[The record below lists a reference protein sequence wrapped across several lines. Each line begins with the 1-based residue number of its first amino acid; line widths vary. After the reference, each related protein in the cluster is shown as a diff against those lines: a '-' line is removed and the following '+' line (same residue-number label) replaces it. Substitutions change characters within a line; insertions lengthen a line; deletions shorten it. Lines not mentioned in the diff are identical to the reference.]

1 MADRGGHRCG
11 ADGDATRSQ
20 SRSDTDLVIVTGVS
34 GGGRST
40 VARALE
46 NVGYYV
52 VDNLP
57 QALMLDMAELA
68 YQAGGTARHTA
79 MVLDVRSRAFS
90 TDLAGA
96 VQALR
101 DRGFTPAGGVRRRRR
116 RGADPPVRERPAVA
130 PAAGRAAGSPTGIAA
145 ERELLAE
152 AREAAD
158 VLIDTSHLNVN
169 QLRARIEELFGG
181 EDARRLRVT
190 VLSFGFK
197 YGLPPDADFV
207 LDARFLPNP
216 YWVPELRDHT
226 GRDETVSRY
235 VLGQRGAATF
245 VETYARLI
253 NATAPGF
260 EREGKRY
267 LTVAVGCTGG
277 KHRSV
282 AIAEELAR
290 RLRERAR
297 HGRQRPTPRPGA
309 GVTDRLDG
317 GRHGS
322 WRSVAGTGCPR
333 RCARCGAPGTV
344 ALEITAI
351 VTVGDDGG
359 SSGRLRAE
367 RGGLPPGDLRQA
379 LAALAGPEDPIAR
392 TGRPSCSS
400 TGSRRRRSAGRSPGR
415 ESGAVRADGAD
426 RRPGR
431 RARPRGR
438 AWCARSVGCCR
449 CRARRCSIEA
459 EVRGADPGQPDQVT
473 TVRGQHEVAVTRG
486 SRRGAPSSP
495 GRPAGLSPR
504 RSGDR
509 GAPTGCIFGPG
520 SWYTSVIPHLLVP
533 ESGRADHRR
542 QRGPSS
548 GYPEPRGRAGDGR
561 ACRYRT
567 ICGR

>member
-1 MADRGGHRCG
+1 VTDEE
-11 ADGDATRSQ
+11 Q

-57 QALMLDMAELA
+57 QALMLDMAELTHR
-68 YQAGGTARHTA
+68 AGGAAQRTA

-96 VQALR
+96 VQALK
-101 DRGFTPAGGVRRRRR
+101 DRGFTPRVVFVDADDEVLIRRFESVRRSHPLQ
-116 RGADPPVRERPAVA
+116 GT
-130 PAAGRAAGSPTGIAA
+130 GRLAEGIAA

-169 QLRARIEELFGG
+169 QLRNRIEELFGG

-226 GRDETVSRY
+226 GLDEDVSAY
-235 VLGQRGAATF
+235 VLGQGGASAF

-253 NATAPGF
+253 NTTAPGF

-267 LTVAVGCTGG
+267 LTVAIGCTGG

-290 RLRERAR
+290 RLRELR
-297 HGRQRPTPRPGA
+297 
-309 GVTDRLDG
+309 VTASPSHR
-317 GRHGS
+317 
-322 WRSVAGTGCPR
+322 
-333 RCARCGAPGTV
+333 
-344 ALEITAI
+344 
-351 VTVGDDGG
+351 
-359 SSGRLRAE
+359 
-367 RGGLPPGDLRQA
+367 DL
-379 LAALAGPEDPIAR
+379 
-392 TGRPSCSS
+392 
-400 TGSRRRRSAGRSPGR
+400 GR
-415 ESGAVRADGAD
+415 E
-426 RRPGR
+426 
-431 RARPRGR
+431 
-438 AWCARSVGCCR
+438 
-449 CRARRCSIEA
+449 
-459 EVRGADPGQPDQVT
+459 
-473 TVRGQHEVAVTRG
+473 
-486 SRRGAPSSP
+486 
-495 GRPAGLSPR
+495 
-504 RSGDR
+504 
-509 GAPTGCIFGPG
+509 
-520 SWYTSVIPHLLVP
+520 
-533 ESGRADHRR
+533 
-542 QRGPSS
+542 
-548 GYPEPRGRAGDGR
+548 
-561 ACRYRT
+561 
-567 ICGR
+567 

>member
-1 MADRGGHRCG
+1 VTDEE
-11 ADGDATRSQ
+11 Q

-68 YQAGGTARHTA
+68 HQAGGPAQRTA

-90 TDLAGA
+90 TDLGGA
-96 VQALR
+96 VQALK
-101 DRGFTPAGGVRRRRR
+101 DRGFTPRVVFVDADDEVLIRRFENVRRSHPLQ
-116 RGADPPVRERPAVA
+116 GS
-130 PAAGRAAGSPTGIAA
+130 GRLSDGIAA

-169 QLRARIEELFGG
+169 QLRNRIEELFGG

-197 YGLPPDADFV
+197 YGLPPDSDFV

-226 GRDETVSRY
+226 GLDEDVSRY
-235 VLGQRGAATF
+235 VLEQRGAATF

-253 NATAPGF
+253 NTTAPGF

-290 RLRERAR
+290 RLRELR
-297 HGRQRPTPRPGA
+297 
-309 GVTDRLDG
+309 VTASPSHR
-317 GRHGS
+317 
-322 WRSVAGTGCPR
+322 
-333 RCARCGAPGTV
+333 
-344 ALEITAI
+344 
-351 VTVGDDGG
+351 
-359 SSGRLRAE
+359 
-367 RGGLPPGDLRQA
+367 DL
-379 LAALAGPEDPIAR
+379 
-392 TGRPSCSS
+392 
-400 TGSRRRRSAGRSPGR
+400 GR
-415 ESGAVRADGAD
+415 E
-426 RRPGR
+426 
-431 RARPRGR
+431 
-438 AWCARSVGCCR
+438 
-449 CRARRCSIEA
+449 
-459 EVRGADPGQPDQVT
+459 
-473 TVRGQHEVAVTRG
+473 
-486 SRRGAPSSP
+486 
-495 GRPAGLSPR
+495 
-504 RSGDR
+504 
-509 GAPTGCIFGPG
+509 
-520 SWYTSVIPHLLVP
+520 
-533 ESGRADHRR
+533 
-542 QRGPSS
+542 
-548 GYPEPRGRAGDGR
+548 
-561 ACRYRT
+561 
-567 ICGR
+567 

>member
-1 MADRGGHRCG
+1 VTDEE
-11 ADGDATRSQ
+11 Q

-68 YQAGGTARHTA
+68 FRAGGPARHTA

-96 VQALR
+96 VQALK
-101 DRGFTPAGGVRRRRR
+101 DKGFNPRVVFVDADDEVLIRRFESVRRSHPLQ
-116 RGADPPVRERPAVA
+116 G
-130 PAAGRAAGSPTGIAA
+130 AGRLAEGIAA

-169 QLRARIEELFGG
+169 QLRNRIEEMFGG

-226 GRDETVSRY
+226 GMEPDVSRY

-290 RLRERAR
+290 RLRELR
-297 HGRQRPTPRPGA
+297 
-309 GVTDRLDG
+309 VTASPSHR
-317 GRHGS
+317 
-322 WRSVAGTGCPR
+322 
-333 RCARCGAPGTV
+333 
-344 ALEITAI
+344 
-351 VTVGDDGG
+351 
-359 SSGRLRAE
+359 
-367 RGGLPPGDLRQA
+367 DL
-379 LAALAGPEDPIAR
+379 
-392 TGRPSCSS
+392 
-400 TGSRRRRSAGRSPGR
+400 GR
-415 ESGAVRADGAD
+415 E
-426 RRPGR
+426 
-431 RARPRGR
+431 
-438 AWCARSVGCCR
+438 
-449 CRARRCSIEA
+449 
-459 EVRGADPGQPDQVT
+459 
-473 TVRGQHEVAVTRG
+473 
-486 SRRGAPSSP
+486 
-495 GRPAGLSPR
+495 
-504 RSGDR
+504 
-509 GAPTGCIFGPG
+509 
-520 SWYTSVIPHLLVP
+520 
-533 ESGRADHRR
+533 
-542 QRGPSS
+542 
-548 GYPEPRGRAGDGR
+548 
-561 ACRYRT
+561 
-567 ICGR
+567 